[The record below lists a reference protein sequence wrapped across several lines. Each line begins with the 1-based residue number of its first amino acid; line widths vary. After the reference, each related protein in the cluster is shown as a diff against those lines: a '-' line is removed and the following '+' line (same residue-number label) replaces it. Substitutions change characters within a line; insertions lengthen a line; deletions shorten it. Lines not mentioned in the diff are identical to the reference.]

1 MASIEKDLPELVAHN
16 IISEQTAKDIQH
28 YYATRKEPQGNGLL
42 TIFGALGGIL
52 VGLGIILIFAHN
64 WDDFSKSTKTILAIL
79 PLVVF
84 QALTAYSIIKDKS
97 SALKS
102 AAGALLFFSVG
113 ASIAL
118 VAQIYNLPGDLGTF
132 LFTWILL
139 CSPLIY
145 ILRSTALA
153 VLHVLFA
160 TYYAVEEG
168 YFSPEKPWGYVLFI
182 AVLMPFY
189 IQQLKEERNNGTA
202 ALNWL
207 LPLSGLIS
215 LGGFLDGADQFGLL
229 IYLAFAGL
237 LHSIGYMDMF
247 KDSPKKN
254 GFLTLGEI
262 GIVVIL
268 TMGSFR
274 WVWHDV
280 IIAPLP
286 QPFFLIFWAVL
297 LAGTVYFSFFRKG
310 ASKGFEP
317 FRTAALLFPII
328 YLIGTFDDLVP
339 SILTNILVLMLGIA
353 VIREGVAKFDFA
365 ILNFG
370 LIITSV
376 LIACRF
382 FDVNMSFVV
391 RGLLF
396 ISVGVSFFLANYVLI
411 QKKKNKPET
420 SSYEN

>member
-16 IISEQTAKDIQH
+16 IISEETAKNIQQ

-42 TIFGALGGIL
+42 TIFGTLGGIL
-52 VGLGIILIFAHN
+52 VGLGIILIFASN
-64 WDDFSKSTKTILAIL
+64 WDDFSKSTRTTLAVL
-79 PLVVF
+79 PLLIS
-84 QALTAYSIIKDKS
+84 QALTAFTLIKNKGGIWRN
-97 SALKS
+97 AC
-102 AAGALLFFSVG
+102 GALLFFSVG

-145 ILRSTALA
+145 ILRSNALA

-160 TYYAVEEG
+160 TYFAVEEG
-168 YFSPEKPWGYVLFI
+168 YFNPEKPWGYVLFI
-182 AVLMPFY
+182 ALLMPFY
-189 IQQLKEERNNGTA
+189 IQQLKEERNNGVA

-215 LGGFLDGADQFGLL
+215 LGGFLDGAEEFGLL
-229 IYLAFAGL
+229 IYLAFATL
-237 LHSIGYMDMF
+237 LHSVGRIDMF

-254 GFLTLGEI
+254 GFLTLGEMA
-262 GIVVIL
+262 IVVIL

-274 WVWHDV
+274 WVWRDV
-280 IIAPLP
+280 IVGHSSDA
-286 QPFFLIFWAVL
+286 FFVAFWAVL
-297 LAGTVYFSFFRKG
+297 LAGGVYFSFFKKG
-310 ASKGFEP
+310 ASKSFEP
-317 FRTAALLFPII
+317 FRTAALLFPVI
-328 YLIGTFDDLVP
+328 YLIGTFDDLIP
-339 SILTNILVLMLGIA
+339 SILTNILVLLLGIA

-396 ISVGVSFFLANYVLI
+396 IGVGVGFFLANYVLI

-420 SSYEN
+420 PSYEN

>member
-1 MASIEKDLPELVAHN
+1 MASIEKDLPELVAN
-16 IISEQTAKDIQH
+16 NVITPQTAKDIQN
-28 YYATRKEPQGNGLL
+28 YYASRKEPQGNGLL

-64 WDDFSKSTKTILAIL
+64 WDDFSKSTKTMLAIM
-79 PLVVF
+79 PLVVT
-84 QALTAYSIIKDKS
+84 QALTAYTLIKDKGGVWRN
-97 SALKS
+97 AC
-102 AAGALLFFSVG
+102 GTLLFFSVG

-118 VAQIYNLPGDLGTF
+118 VAQIYNLPGNLGTF
-132 LFTWILL
+132 LFTWIVL

-145 ILRSTALA
+145 ILRSNALA

-182 AVLMPFY
+182 ALLMPFY

-237 LHSIGYMDMF
+237 LHAIGYMEIF

-254 GFLTLGEI
+254 GFLTLGEM

-268 TMGSFR
+268 TMASFR

-280 IIAPLP
+280 IVNSIPHT
-286 QPFFLIFWAVL
+286 FFIILWLVF
-297 LAGTVYFSFFRKG
+297 LAAAIYFSFFHKG
-310 ASKGFEP
+310 ASKHFEP
-317 FRTAALLFPII
+317 FRTAALVFPLI
-328 YLIGTFDDLVP
+328 YFLGIFDDLVP
-339 SILTNILVLMLGIA
+339 SVLTNILVLALGVA

-396 ISVGVSFFLANYVLI
+396 IGVGVGFFLANYVLI

-420 SSYEN
+420 PSYEN

>member
-1 MASIEKDLPELVAHN
+1 MALIEKDLPELVANN
-16 IISEQTAKDIQH
+16 IISPQTAKDIQN
-28 YYATRKEPQGNGLL
+28 YYATRKEPQGNGMLS
-42 TIFGALGGIL
+42 IFAALGGIL

-64 WDDFSKSTKTILAIL
+64 WDNFSKSTKTTLAIL

-84 QALTAYSIIKDKS
+84 QALTAYTIIKNKGS
-97 SALKS
+97 VWKNAS
-102 AAGALLFFSVG
+102 GTLLFFSVG
-113 ASIAL
+113 SSIAL
-118 VAQIYNLPGDLGTF
+118 IAQIYNLPGDLGSF
-132 LFTWILL
+132 LFMWILL

-145 ILRSTALA
+145 ILRSHALA

-168 YFSPEKPWGYVLFI
+168 YFSPVNPWGYVLFI
-182 AVLMPFY
+182 AILIPFY

-215 LGGFLDGADQFGLL
+215 LGGFLSGADQFGLL

-237 LHSIGYMDMF
+237 LHSVGHLQIF

-254 GFLTLGEI
+254 GFLTLGEMS
-262 GIVVIL
+262 IVVIL

-274 WVWHDV
+274 WVWRDV
-280 IIAPLP
+280 IAGSPPGTYFILLWAV
-286 QPFFLIFWAVL
+286 FLIANI
-297 LAGTVYFSFFRKG
+297 YFSFFHKG
-310 ASKGFEP
+310 ASKRFEP
-317 FRTAALLFPII
+317 FRSAALIFPVI
-328 YLIGTFDDLVP
+328 YFIGTFDDLIP
-339 SILTNILVLMLGIA
+339 SILTNILVLGLGIA

-396 ISVGVSFFLANYVLI
+396 ISVGVGFFLANYILI

-420 SSYEN
+420 PTYEN